1 MAKAKI
7 GINGFGRIG
16 RLIMRASI
24 GREDVEI
31 VAINDPFLTP
41 DYACYLYKYDT
52 VHGKANSELKVTADG
67 GLKLNRK
74 PVAFFMEK
82 EPEKQIFGLFLS
94 SRIHVRTLWQFFLLN
109 RESWL
114 GKPIPVVPLTIT
126 QYVTLITY
134 FYNKE
139 LPISK
144 LLHFLQ
150 KLSKLACQVKDY
162 KAWETAIEENINQ
175 YKL

>member
-1 MAKAKI
+1 MT
-7 GINGFGRIG
+7 GVRQWEHE
-16 RLIMRASI
+16 ASSVI
-24 GREDVEI
+24 DHVM
-31 VAINDPFLTP
+31 
-41 DYACYLYKYDT
+41 
-52 VHGKANSELKVTADG
+52 H
-67 GLKLNRK
+67 
-74 PVAFFMEK
+74 FMEK